1 VHGEAATELEE
12 ARRRSEELAREVR
25 ESAEKAKAAALAAA
39 AAAPAPAPAP
49 VAVAAALPAS
59 PAVDGDAFM
68 PCAAFSGRR
77 AGYVFRIGPQGLGY
91 YIDTGPGNKTKAAPA
106 TATTAAAAT
115 KGDMSPTG
123 ESKETHAAPPL
134 PLDYR
139 QTAAVIS
146 VLVQVPG
153 IVTDS
158 VHVVFRAA
166 SVEVRFD
173 AATEAGAGGEVAT
186 YAAKV
191 TVRGGF
197 LEVPQCRFDVTANNM
212 VLVLSKREEGLW
224 ADTPAQP
231 LIATEPL
238 PTTLPV
244 VGVATAKGERG
255 AAAKATLVPPTKQAS
270 APPTATAAGTD
281 PHTLVDQLKRMQL
294 FCAPVVFD
302 LD

>member
-1 VHGEAATELEE
+1 
-12 ARRRSEELAREVR
+12 
-25 ESAEKAKAAALAAA
+25 
-39 AAAPAPAPAP
+39 
-49 VAVAAALPAS
+49 
-59 PAVDGDAFM
+59 
-68 PCAAFSGRR
+68 
-77 AGYVFRIGPQGLGY
+77 
-91 YIDTGPGNKTKAAPA
+91 
-106 TATTAAAAT
+106 
-115 KGDMSPTG
+115 
-123 ESKETHAAPPL
+123 
-134 PLDYR
+134 LDYR

-173 AATEAGAGGEVAT
+173 AATGAGAGGEVAT

-238 PTTLPV
+238 TTTAPV
-244 VGVATAKGERG
+244 AGVATSKGDAG
-255 AAAKATLVPPTKQAS
+255 AAAKATLVPPTA
-270 APPTATAAGTD
+270 TATGTD

-294 FCAPVVFD
+294 SCAPVVFD